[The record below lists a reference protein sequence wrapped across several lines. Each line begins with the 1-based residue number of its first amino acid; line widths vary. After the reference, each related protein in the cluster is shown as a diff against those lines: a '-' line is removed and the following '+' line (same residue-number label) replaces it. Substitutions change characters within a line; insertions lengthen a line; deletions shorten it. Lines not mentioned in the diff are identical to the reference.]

1 MFVSLGYTE
10 EFTISDETAEFHAG
24 DEVVPFFEDEFE
36 FDGWERGDTVIVGV
50 VEVVGDEVG
59 GLEKEVNVFRS
70 FAFQGVGGGYP

>member
-1 MFVSLGYTE
+1 MFVSLGYAE

-36 FDGWERGDTVIVGV
+36 FDGGEGWETVVVGV

-59 GLEKEVNVFRS
+59 GFEEEVDVFWS
-70 FAFQGVGGGYP
+70 FAF